1 MEVAPGAGRSSSP
14 VAAEAEAESGD
25 RGQGPV
31 HLRVDLVENQSGG
44 QQQEKIM
51 GSYRKTWIEAA
62 ELEEEQRPGPG
73 LDKPW
78 RCPPGKASSLRR
90 PGPSVEHGMPE
101 EIRRKTLPRDPG
113 WGKTGTRG
121 LGKGNALGRV
131 SHWDPVQRWVEDPE
145 GRGWTSA
152 AGVEAGKIHPA
163 KGQAPFV
170 EEGRIPGP
178 VERSPERTGQIP
190 AEEGQIPDQKRA
202 WVVAGSPAEDR
213 GACLGLGAGMSLADR
228 K

>member
-121 LGKGNALGRV
+121 LGKGNALGLV
-131 SHWDPVQRWVEDPE
+131 
-145 GRGWTSA
+145 
-152 AGVEAGKIHPA
+152 
-163 KGQAPFV
+163 
-170 EEGRIPGP
+170 
-178 VERSPERTGQIP
+178 
-190 AEEGQIPDQKRA
+190 
-202 WVVAGSPAEDR
+202 
-213 GACLGLGAGMSLADR
+213 
-228 K
+228 